1 MYADLLKEKL
11 AEQEKIY
18 RLFQAGQTDCVLYRE
33 VRDGEYG
40 IRDGNEINRKRLCYY
55 LLYFKTEDEK
65 ILSRLFEEELKDRT
79 TNSFQ
84 GIGDRKSV
92 V

>member
-18 RLFQAGQTDCVLYRE
+18 RLFQAGQTDCVFYRE

-40 IRDGNEINRKRLCYY
+40 IRDGNEINRRRLPRP
-55 LLYFKTEDEK
+55 
-65 ILSRLFEEELKDRT
+65 ILTAFAVITLPARSAT
-79 TNSFQ
+79 IYMTM
-84 GIGDRKSV
+84 I
-92 V
+92 